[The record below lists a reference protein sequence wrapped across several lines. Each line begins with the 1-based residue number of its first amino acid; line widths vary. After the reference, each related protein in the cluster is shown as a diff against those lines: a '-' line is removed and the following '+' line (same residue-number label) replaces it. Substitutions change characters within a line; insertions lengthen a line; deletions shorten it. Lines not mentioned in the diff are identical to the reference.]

1 VKPAFLARDHGTRER
16 WMISYMDVLTIL
28 LIFFIGLAANSNQTA
43 ANKIIEAKPA
53 ALAPTLTPVLV
64 TSQDT
69 NLQRVKAQ
77 LAETGVD
84 LRLEKHGLVISIPQA
99 VLFAPGQDELD
110 RSALESVKK
119 IALVLRQVPNKV
131 NLVGYTDPTPIHNE
145 RFNDNWELAAAR
157 GLHLLDIFV
166 KTYGIAEERLSVTS
180 HASNNPKVSNE
191 SADGRAS
198 NRRVEIIV
206 LDEVVEKDD

>member
-1 VKPAFLARDHGTRER
+1 MKPAFLARDHGTRDR
-16 WMISYMDVLTIL
+16 WMISYLDVLTIL
-28 LIFFIGLAANSNQTA
+28 LIFFIGLAANM
-43 ANKIIEAKPA
+43 NKITAAKPA
-53 ALAPTLTPVLV
+53 ALPPTPLLV

-69 NLQRVKAQ
+69 NLQRVKKQ

-84 LRLEKHGLVISIPQA
+84 LRLERHGLVISIPQA

-119 IALVLRQVPNKV
+119 IAQVLRQVPNKV

-166 KTYGIAEERLSVTS
+166 KAYGIAEERLSVTS

-191 SADGRAS
+191 SEDGRAS

-206 LDEVVEKDD
+206 LDEVPEE